1 MALIL
6 RFLLRCIG
14 PASLLLMAG
23 TVCGQ
28 SCETPAFD
36 HDRASER
43 AYVDSLIQATKR
55 RLLALDKLP
64 KTPRTDTARLELMTF
79 VGTIHRSGVF
89 HRDSSLLL
97 ARQVIDLARQKGNI
111 KYQIKGLMLAEIYQ
125 RSIVYNFPESVRL
138 NYRLLRL
145 AECDTVLFEGCLRRV
160 YRNLGKVC
168 GKVGQFDE
176 AIRYLTKAITLL
188 HRSPQPDPITLADLY
203 QSMAGTYV
211 DQQKLAEAE
220 TYYGQAL
227 DLVRTHKGGQTSI
240 AFLLNDLGRLHFRLK
255 NYPKAATYL
264 TEAATCWEGVKN
276 TLPQANTLADLA
288 EVQLAMG
295 QPTEAIRQATR
306 ALALNRSGFAI
317 KSTAYATLAGS
328 YEVLNNWEKAF
339 RFQRLYTDNRE
350 AERRSLSQTET
361 MTIKAAF
368 DRERMETTHR
378 QENLLAGQKYQTL
391 RKQAEIDRLR
401 TGHKNEAL
409 LRFLEQEKLEQ
420 KLETESLNATNLRR
434 QHTQQSVIKQL
445 KISQLNDGLAAGA
458 RLRQQLFAGLFIISC
473 LSLLLFYY
481 LQSTRRK
488 NRELERKNREIE
500 AALVKGQTIERKR
513 VAAELHDRVGS
524 LLGATK
530 MTIQTLDA
538 DAFSSKN
545 KTIYQNSLHLLDD
558 AALQVRQLSHNLIP
572 DSLHDTGLVSA
583 LRELVN
589 KLNGANRTRFTLDY
603 TALPQLRLT
612 DSVEF
617 NLYVVCLELCTNV
630 LKHAQAENAI
640 ITLCQSGT
648 SLYLTLSDDGV
659 GLTDQT
665 GVGIGLKNSRNRMQ
679 KMGGTFRVEPNVPGL
694 GMLATVS
701 VAV

>member
-1 MALIL
+1 M
-6 RFLLRCIG
+6 
-14 PASLLLMAG
+14 
-23 TVCGQ
+23 
-28 SCETPAFD
+28 
-36 HDRASER
+36 
-43 AYVDSLIQATKR
+43 
-55 RLLALDKLP
+55 
-64 KTPRTDTARLELMTF
+64 
-79 VGTIHRSGVF
+79 
-89 HRDSSLLL
+89 
-97 ARQVIDLARQKGNI
+97 
-111 KYQIKGLMLAEIYQ
+111 
-125 RSIVYNFPESVRL
+125 
-138 NYRLLRL
+138 
-145 AECDTVLFEGCLRRV
+145 
-160 YRNLGKVC
+160 
-168 GKVGQFDE
+168 
-176 AIRYLTKAITLL
+176 
-188 HRSPQPDPITLADLY
+188 
-203 QSMAGTYV
+203 
-211 DQQKLAEAE
+211 
-220 TYYGQAL
+220 
-227 DLVRTHKGGQTSI
+227 
-240 AFLLNDLGRLHFRLK
+240 LNDLGRLHFRLK
-255 NYPKAATYL
+255 NYSKAATYL

-391 RKQAEIDRLR
+391 RKQAEINRLK
-401 TGHKNEAL
+401 TGHKNEVL

-640 ITLCQSGT
+640 IALCQSGT

-665 GVGIGLKNSRNRMQ
+665 GAGIGLKNSRNRMQ

-694 GMLATVS
+694 GTLATVS